1 MTLDEKY
8 EWAKKA
14 AYAILIAAALT
25 IIGLAIAVGVQKK
38 TIKRLNNRI
47 DYQREEV
54 AYWMNERD
62 SLAKLDCITVTAVVN
77 ITQKG
82 LVNLQQTTQISKTV
96 ASYTREQ
103 ALYAID
109 SLRKLNENG
118 NIQQERER

>member
-8 EWAKKA
+8 KWAKKA
-14 AYAILIAAALT
+14 AYVILIAAALT

-47 DYQREEV
+47 DFQREEV

-96 ASYTREQ
+96 ASYTREE